1 MLITVKVENQW
12 ILLPIGWYPEELHT
26 KTELEVSVNVVYLVE
41 SIDDDLSK
49 TIDYQLISEK
59 INELRKQEFKL
70 LEYAAQSLM
79 NSIENMM
86 FNGLDIK
93 KIMIEFKKKNIAHS
107 QVSTEFHSI
116 LVEKNFE
123 NLEP

>member
-1 MLITVKVENQW
+1 
-12 ILLPIGWYPEELHT
+12 
-26 KTELEVSVNVVYLVE
+26 
-41 SIDDDLSK
+41 
-49 TIDYQLISEK
+49 
-59 INELRKQEFKL
+59 
-70 LEYAAQSLM
+70 
-79 NSIENMM
+79 M